1 MAQCHGTMTVM
12 YGVRIGVCVHL
23 FQTMVLQQGTAV
35 FHCRLLSSFTHFRKS
50 VVALY
55 KLMLMKMLP

>member
-12 YGVRIGVCVHL
+12 YCVRIGVCVHL
-23 FQTMVLQQGTAV
+23 FQTMVMQQGTAV
-35 FHCRLLSSFTHFRKS
+35 FHCHFFTHFRKS

-55 KLMLMKMLP
+55 KLMLIMMLP